1 MCGPGPTLEAPGRS
15 DRRPVTAGRQ
25 PLPVALARMGATA
38 PEAIVG
44 YWRTVARPIVR
55 EVIERVGLDQP
66 IALRAALWEACPWAV
81 CAGGCYRAWVAEC
94 QAQAP
99 GALFGRRSRAVAP
112 QAEGQMALF

>member
-1 MCGPGPTLEAPGRS
+1 
-15 DRRPVTAGRQ
+15 
-25 PLPVALARMGATA
+25 MGATA